1 MDDQRAP
8 DIPEELRP
16 MIQLNAAFRVLICP
30 HEQCRKAVQ
39 PSAFTRHS
47 HEQHRTTF
55 SARQALQKFIDKLGW
70 KYNSKIVELPLDGS
84 RPQPTI
90 PVDDVFECQLCDAKP
105 HHRPFKSSS
114 RKGMKV
120 HGNEDHKGMRVP
132 DDKLYRRVRVQTWFR
147 GGGEARYWRVEE
159 SDDRRRETPVVH
171 GRTEVTEAIHGEG
184 DGAVDDAVDD
194 AVITIA
200 RKDESVDTPE
210 DAAAAVVV
218 IDSDDEALVPWVK
231 GAVISEGGSG
241 LSVEVR
247 KEAAAAVIVID
258 SDDEVLVPRRKGPI
272 QAVEVDSSY
281 ESNGD
286 ADYIPSS
293 EEVSSDEE
301 GHPSGVETEASD
313 ADNSEA
319 CRPTAGERTVVA
331 TPRPRKRKVQ
341 PAFARGIGSDN
352 DTYQPF
358 SPRFDTRSPKR
369 RQRMSPFVDSG
380 VVMAPSSEGKSRPPS
395 SPDDG
400 FVPHSSPP
408 TVGWTIQ
415 SQPEEEERLQDA
427 SRAADEATH
436 DTEDPESEV
445 PFPAPFTF
453 GGRPPTLEALREHL
467 STWCQACPSCVS
479 EMEVGRVMHHMEDC
493 WREDTVDIVKTT
505 RVMQRHIEAR
515 GGFAGREGCPQCGV
529 PQTICHRWQTRPGGS
544 GWEEAAGQACQYE
557 GRLTAAVITML
568 MDGCHEGWAVAEEW
582 MSRAGV
588 MPTKRDEVFEW
599 FRGAVWWPD
608 IEMEV
613 ARIVRVF
620 HMLAEK
626 NRKAR

>member
-1 MDDQRAP
+1 
-8 DIPEELRP
+8 
-16 MIQLNAAFRVLICP
+16 
-30 HEQCRKAVQ
+30 
-39 PSAFTRHS
+39 
-47 HEQHRTTF
+47 
-55 SARQALQKFIDKLGW
+55 
-70 KYNSKIVELPLDGS
+70 
-84 RPQPTI
+84 
-90 PVDDVFECQLCDAKP
+90 
-105 HHRPFKSSS
+105 
-114 RKGMKV
+114 MKV

-159 SDDRRRETPVVH
+159 SDDGRRETSVVH
-171 GRTEVTEAIHGEG
+171 SRTEVTEAIHGEG
-184 DGAVDDAVDD
+184 DGAVDDTVNDAVDD

-210 DAAAAVVV
+210 DAAAAVGV

-231 GAVISEGGSG
+231 GAVISEGESG
-241 LSVEVR
+241 ELVEVR
-247 KEAAAAVIVID
+247 KEAAVAVVID

-272 QAVEVDSSY
+272 RAVEVDSSD

-286 ADYIPSS
+286 ADYMPSS
-293 EEVSSDEE
+293 EGVSSDEE

-341 PAFARGIGSDN
+341 PAFERGIGSDN

-369 RQRMSPFVDSG
+369 QQRMSPFVDSG

-400 FVPHSSPP
+400 FVPRSSPP

-415 SQPEEEERLQDA
+415 RQPEEEERLQDA

-453 GGRPPTLEALREHL
+453 GRRPPTLEALRENL

-479 EMEVGRVMHHMEDC
+479 EMEVGRVMHHIEDC
-493 WREDTVDIVKTT
+493 WREDTVDIVKTS

-515 GGFAGREGCPQCGV
+515 GGFAGREGCPQGGV

-599 FRGAVWWPD
+599 FRGAAWWPD

-626 NRKAR
+626 NSKVR

>member
-1 MDDQRAP
+1 
-8 DIPEELRP
+8 L
-16 MIQLNAAFRVLICP
+16 
-30 HEQCRKAVQ
+30 
-39 PSAFTRHS
+39 
-47 HEQHRTTF
+47 TT
-55 SARQALQKFIDKLGW
+55 
-70 KYNSKIVELPLDGS
+70 
-84 RPQPTI
+84 
-90 PVDDVFECQLCDAKP
+90 
-105 HHRPFKSSS
+105 
-114 RKGMKV
+114 
-120 HGNEDHKGMRVP
+120 
-132 DDKLYRRVRVQTWFR
+132 
-147 GGGEARYWRVEE
+147 
-159 SDDRRRETPVVH
+159 
-171 GRTEVTEAIHGEG
+171 
-184 DGAVDDAVDD
+184 
-194 AVITIA
+194 VITIA
-200 RKDESVDTPE
+200 GKDESADTPE
-210 DAAAAVVV
+210 
-218 IDSDDEALVPWVK
+218 
-231 GAVISEGGSG
+231 G
-241 LSVEVR
+241 
-247 KEAAAAVIVID
+247 AAAAVIVID

-272 QAVEVDSSY
+272 QAVEVDSSD

-286 ADYIPSS
+286 ADYIPSGEEVSS

-358 SPRFDTRSPKR
+358 SPRFDARSPKR
-369 RQRMSPFVDSG
+369 QQRMSPFVDSG

-400 FVPHSSPP
+400 FVPYSSPP

-453 GGRPPTLEALREHL
+453 GRRPPTLEALGEHL

-493 WREDTVDIVKTT
+493 WREDTVDIVKTS

-599 FRGAVWWPD
+599 FRGAAWWPGM
-608 IEMEV
+608 EMEV

-626 NRKAR
+626 NSKTVPEEQCRFRIQSDTDPFEPMHNFPTEEHARTGESEVPNRVRWTSHEE